1 MAAWNRLLQS
11 CRSPRVVRRAAAL
24 GLVLGV
30 AGPPGAQAET
40 LPGALATSRSV
51 SERSGAARPRAAL
64 AMQQDP
70 DGAPEARRV
79 LRLEGGRTVRGRT
92 RRVSGSWE
100 LHSEG
105 RWAPVEGAV
114 LEATLESRL
123 LARAR
128 DLQRGLDE
136 HPIGGA
142 AHAELVRWLV
152 RSGLRA
158 EAEAEAARALAEA
171 PDDARLLA
179 VLERSGLLD
188 AEAPRS
194 VADQRRLLRDGAGRD
209 ALERERAAR
218 GLALLEPHEQF
229 PALLGSIL
237 GSPSARERAL
247 GHLLARR
254 LETPPAWR
262 SVLRASLLD
271 PVEDVRCEATRG
283 LAVRGEPRL
292 LGPLLQGLE
301 SSRSLLRR
309 NAAQALGVF
318 GHPAAV
324 EPLVGALE
332 ASAGRAGQRATFSS
346 LTQRAILFDFDVEVA
361 AGAVAADPSVVPVT
375 EGVVLDVR
383 ILSSEEV
390 VVDDGRAIRRAL
402 ARLTDGRERTT
413 RGWLGWWREHGSAW
427 RAAER
432 LPAPEG
438 PSTQGEAGAGTS
450 PGIRRHPG
458 TGDQG

>member
-1 MAAWNRLLQS
+1 MDPYVRGSGSSCASRAAWG
-11 CRSPRVVRRAAAL
+11 AAL
-24 GLVLGV
+24 LALSL
-30 AGPPGAQAET
+30 AGAPSATAGAGGRPTHGAAPAGAQDPAE
-40 LPGALATSRSV
+40 
-51 SERSGAARPRAAL
+51 
-64 AMQQDP
+64 
-70 DGAPEARRV
+70 APEARRV
-79 LRLEGGRTVRGRT
+79 LRLEDGDLVRGRT

-100 LHSEG
+100 FHSEG
-105 RWAPVEGAV
+105 RWAPVQGVV

-136 HPIGGA
+136 HPVGGA
-142 AHAELVRWLV
+142 AHVELVRWLM
-152 RSGLRA
+152 RSGLQA
-158 EAEAEAARALAEA
+158 EAEVEAARALAEA
-171 PDDARLLA
+171 PDDPRLLTA
-179 VLERSGLLD
+179 LERGGLLRG
-188 AEAPRS
+188 EAPRS
-194 VADQRRLLRDGAGRD
+194 VADQRRLLRLGSGRD

-218 GLALLEPHEQF
+218 SLALLEPHDQF

-254 LETPPAWR
+254 LEAPPAWR

-271 PVEDVRCEATRG
+271 PVEDVRVAATRG

-301 SSRSLLRR
+301 SGRSLLRR

-413 RGWLGWWREHGSAW
+413 RGWLGWWREHASAW

-432 LPAPEG
+432 LAAPEG
-438 PSTQGEAGAGTS
+438 PSTQGEPGAGTS
-450 PGIRRHPG
+450 AGIRRHPG